1 VKTSL
6 TSTGWLRWAAALTW
20 LIVAGCGDGD
30 PAPAVPADG
39 GVDGDLPDRGA
50 ADCGAEAGSE
60 PAVPG
65 TPVTGTWIYQ
75 RLGSQG
81 KVNDPNDL
89 STLKIGAWAGA
100 DFARYVAG
108 AGTADGAFTVP
119 NVPPGPFLLVLEYA
133 NGYRTMVASDGDLRS
148 FDFGSDRVAN
158 VAGAAPAAP
167 DKTVL
172 ELALAGLAPWNASD
186 RIDILTTIPFS
197 WGFLGSPF
205 TPGETTAALRL
216 DLSNR
221 PKLDG
226 PGRGDEVYIVQS
238 GETILPGDIHVVM
251 ARAAVTTRALHTVD
265 GQTVMASETLKT
277 LPADGTIDLDVRRS
291 QFLPFAPAGGDPT
304 LSIIVSRSPPDVADL
319 GTYDTA
325 TITVPAGSGDL
336 HLDAREANPFPTSW
350 PRVADVGVSF
360 PTTMYLPGGMRPL
373 LASATMRVIDRAD
386 VLQAAPVVPRL
397 GPARAPQIAGRPAEL
412 PQVGV
417 GLTPSISWTAPALGQ
432 TTLYE
437 LSLRRIDV
445 QVDRVTEVTV
455 AAISTTATRVHLPPG
470 VLEAGQW
477 YRFRVRAIAAQGVG
491 PATPYRSSLP
501 WVEASLLSGR
511 FTP

>member
-1 VKTSL
+1 L
-6 TSTGWLRWAAALTW
+6 TSTGWLRWAAALIG

-30 PAPAVPADG
+30 GGPAPSVPADAA
-39 GVDGDLPDRGA
+39 VDGELPDHAGDDGA
-50 ADCGAEAGSE
+50 AAGDTE

-81 KVNDPNDL
+81 KVKDPVDL
-89 STLKIGAWAGA
+89 SALKIGAWVGA

-119 NVPPGPFLLVLEYA
+119 NVPPGPFLLVVEHA

-148 FDFGSDRVAN
+148 FDFGSDNVAN
-158 VAGAAPAAP
+158 VSVHPPVAA
-167 DKTVL
+167 DKTIIQL
-172 ELALAGLAPWNASD
+172 SLAGLVPWKASD
-186 RIDILTTIPFS
+186 RIDVLTTIRS
-197 WGFLGSPF
+197 TWGFFGSVF
-205 TPGETTAALRL
+205 TPGDITAALRL
-216 DLSNR
+216 DFSNWS
-221 PKLDG
+221 KLDG
-226 PGRGDEVYIVQS
+226 PGRGDEVYIIQS
-238 GETILPGDIHVVM
+238 GETILPGDIHLKT